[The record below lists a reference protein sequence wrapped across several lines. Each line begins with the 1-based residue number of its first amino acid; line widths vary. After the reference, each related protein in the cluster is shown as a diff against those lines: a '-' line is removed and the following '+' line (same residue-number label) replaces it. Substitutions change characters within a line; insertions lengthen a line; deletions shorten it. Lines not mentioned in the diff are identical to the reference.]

1 MIIVKSTEF
10 QNNVGKYL
18 KMAENGEEIIIS
30 KNGKEVVRII
40 GKNQARAESISS
52 SLIGILKGENID
64 DKKARL
70 EKYEGLDWYKYTF
83 GCFWRKRRLLSNIF

>member
-1 MIIVKSTEF
+1 MIVVKSTEF

-40 GKNQARAESISS
+40 GKNQARPQSVVD
-52 SLIGILKGENID
+52 SLVGILKGVDID

-70 EKYEGLDWYKYTF
+70 EKYEGLDWYKYIVR
-83 GCFWRKRRLLSNIF
+83 CV

>member
-1 MIIVKSTEF
+1 MIVVKSTEF

-40 GKNQARAESISS
+40 GKDQARAESIVD
-52 SLIGILKGENID
+52 SLVGIAKGKHYD
-64 DKKARL
+64 DKKIRL
-70 EKYEGLDWYKYTF
+70 EKYEGLD
-83 GCFWRKRRLLSNIF
+83 